1 MFTRGHNRLLEAIET
16 NRTAIAANRDAINTN
31 KGFTD
36 ATRARVGD
44 LEKGVEGIKKD
55 VQTLKDKT
63 GGDSVSVEDHAEL
76 KAKVENQG
84 RALAQRVTA
93 LENERRAEKEELE
106 ELKVCTNVRSL
117 DSSAIELISISAS
130 ISAVLCGYGG
140 ESCRLP
146 PGLQVRPRP
155 EGTLA

>member
-76 KAKVENQG
+76 KAKVRIRDGPWPNG
-84 RALAQRVTA
+84 SRHSRT
-93 LENERRAEKEELE
+93 NDG
-106 ELKVCTNVRSL
+106 LKRKSWRS
-117 DSSAIELISISAS
+117 
-130 ISAVLCGYGG
+130 
-140 ESCRLP
+140 
-146 PGLQVRPRP
+146 
-155 EGTLA
+155 

>member
-1 MFTRGHNRLLEAIET
+1 MFTRGHNRLQEAIET

-63 GGDSVSVEDHAEL
+63 GGE
-76 KAKVENQG
+76 G

-140 ESCRLP
+140 ENCRLP
-146 PGLQVRPRP
+146 PGLQVRPRS